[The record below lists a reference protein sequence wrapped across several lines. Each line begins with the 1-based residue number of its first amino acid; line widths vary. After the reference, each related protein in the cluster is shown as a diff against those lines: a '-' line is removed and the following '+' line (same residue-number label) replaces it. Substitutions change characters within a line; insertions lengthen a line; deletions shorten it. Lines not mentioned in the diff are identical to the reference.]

1 MFKAVA
7 LALPLLAA
15 ACSEQAA
22 PPPAND
28 TAETAAPAQATPAAP
43 ASDPKGPPPLTAEG
57 WGPLRIGMTL
67 AEVNA
72 ALGPDSDPEAIGG
85 PDPES
90 CDQFRPGRAPEG
102 MLAMIE
108 EGRLT
113 RISLI
118 DDSKVKTDRDLG
130 IGIPAS
136 VVRATYGSA
145 LQTTPHKYQEA
156 PAEYLTI
163 WAKGGGPIDRAVPPH
178 SRGIQYVVDSTGKV
192 ETIHAGGPSIL
203 YVEGC
208 A

>member
-1 MFKAVA
+1 M
-7 LALPLLAA
+7 
-15 ACSEQAA
+15 
-22 PPPAND
+22 
-28 TAETAAPAQATPAAP
+28 
-43 ASDPKGPPPLTAEG
+43 G
-57 WGPLRIGMTL
+57 WGVGVTRQHGEDLHRAGPAERTELIVAPDLGGIEVLRARFIQHSFEPHFHDTFLIGMTL

-192 ETIHAGGPSIL
+192 ETIHAGVPSIL